1 MGAWLAWLRR
11 RRGAWRRIR
20 GRGPGRPSTPLDAAS
35 AEPPASV
42 IPVGLEAT
50 PGIIRLYGQIGPR
63 YPWFVTIVSVLGS
76 FATLLTATIVNVAI
90 PDIMGALG
98 MTIDEAQTLVSAF
111 LAAGTVTMLTT
122 AWCIRAFGIAN
133 TYVFCIS
140 VFIAS
145 SVLGGV
151 AATAETLFL
160 ARLLQGAASGV
171 VTPLS
176 MVLIAQVFPVAKRGM
191 GMGLMGVGTV
201 LAPALGPTIG
211 GYLVD
216 NLSWRWV
223 FYMAIPFALVSVP
236 FALALFPA
244 REERGPRPPFD
255 WLGLVLCSAFLT
267 ALLVALT
274 QAQSEGWHDDRVVI
288 ASAVSVIALVGWVAW
303 DTRVAQP
310 LLELKLLRNGRFA
323 SAALV
328 TFTVG
333 VGLYGTTYVFPLFLQ
348 GVSRLIPTDAGLLMA
363 PAGLA
368 MAALFPLSGYLADRV
383 SARGLVTVGLAL
395 VAWACWLMRDA
406 DAFTPILDMLVW
418 YAIGRLGIALI
429 FPGLNAA
436 AVNALPLDL
445 IPSGSGMINFVRQLG
460 GALGVSALSFVLIE
474 RGAEHQLRAM
484 ETQTWDNSAM
494 MELLR
499 LAQEQ
504 LAYLGLVGYQ
514 AFEMSFTYVLAVV
527 HAQSDMLGY
536 RESFI
541 ALAAVLA
548 LSILPTWTMGP
559 NRERAPGA

>member
-1 MGAWLAWLRR
+1 MDLRALWAALRR
-11 RRGAWRRIR
+11 IGRAPRPTSAGA
-20 GRGPGRPSTPLDAAS
+20 GRPA
-35 AEPPASV
+35 PPAAGS
-42 IPVGLEAT
+42 PVPPGLEAT
-50 PGIIRLYGQIGPR
+50 PGIIRLYEQIGPR
-63 YPWFVTIVSVLGS
+63 YPWYVSIVSVLGS

-98 MTIDEAQTLVSAF
+98 MTMDEAQNLVSAF
-111 LAAGTVTMLTT
+111 LAAGTITMLMT
-122 AWCIRAFGIAN
+122 AWCIRAFGIAK
-133 TYVFCIS
+133 TYVFCIG

-145 SVLGGV
+145 SVLGGI
-151 AATAETLFL
+151 AATAEALFL

-171 VTPLS
+171 VTPLT
-176 MVLIAQVFPVAKRGM
+176 MVLIAQVFPVSKRGM

-223 FYMAIPFALVSVP
+223 FYVAIPFAAASLP
-236 FALALFPA
+236 FALTLFPA

-255 WLGLVLCSAFLT
+255 WAGLVLCSTFLT

-274 QAQSEGWHDDRVVI
+274 EAQSEGWHDDRVVI
-288 ASAVSVIALVGWVAW
+288 ALALGAVAFVAW
-303 DTRVAQP
+303 LGWETKAAQP
-310 LLELKLLRNGRFA
+310 LLDMRLFRNGRFA
-323 SAALV
+323 SAAFV

-333 VGLYGTTYVFPLFLQ
+333 AGLYGSTYVFPLFLQ
-348 GVSRLIPTDAGLLMA
+348 GVSRLIPTDAGLMMA

-383 SARGLVTVGLAL
+383 SARSLVTVGLAL

-406 DAFTPILDMLVW
+406 DAFTPLLDMVIW
-418 YAIGRLGIALI
+418 YTIGRLGMAFI

-436 AVNALPLDL
+436 AVNALPLEL
-445 IPSGSGMINFVRQLG
+445 IPAGSGMINFLRQFG
-460 GALGVSALSFVLIE
+460 GALGVNALSFVLIQ
-474 RGAEHQLRAM
+474 RSAEHQLRAM

-494 MELLR
+494 MELMR

-514 AFEMSFTYVLAVV
+514 AFELSFTYVLAVV
-527 HAQSDMLGY
+527 NQQSDMLGY

-541 ALAAVLA
+541 ALAIVLA

-559 NRERAPGA
+559 NRPLRDGR